1 MQKSQ
6 CTGKNTKEI
15 ISPPSYNK
23 IYYVYNQNKIF
34 NYVENKIK
42 QNKN

>member
-23 IYYVYNQNKIF
+23 IYVYNQNKIF